1 MRFYST
7 LYSRGFYR
15 IFVWMRSKFRS
26 NIPHNSITLKSFFVK
41 STPLTNGSTPV
52 AAIFAVYTGS
62 SFGTLLILWFIKWKV
77 KRKSEEK
84 RWPTKLYVC
93 TISPQ
98 KYTSQSDKKSIVL
111 IKCFKITLVLTTI
124 ILKTFS
130 IFFLTTIFMC
140 LLKWSK
146 SI

>member
-7 LYSRGFYR
+7 LYPRGFYR

-62 SFGTLLILWFIKWKV
+62 SFGTLLILWLIKWKV

-98 KYTSQSDKKSIVL
+98 KYTSQSDKKIDC

-130 IFFLTTIFMC
+130 IFFDNDIYVFIKM
-140 LLKWSK
+140 
-146 SI
+146 I